1 MIYNFGGDICMQYME
16 ALFVMNKM
24 IEDVNTIRMEYSTFN
39 LVKK

>member
-1 MIYNFGGDICMQYME
+1 MQYME